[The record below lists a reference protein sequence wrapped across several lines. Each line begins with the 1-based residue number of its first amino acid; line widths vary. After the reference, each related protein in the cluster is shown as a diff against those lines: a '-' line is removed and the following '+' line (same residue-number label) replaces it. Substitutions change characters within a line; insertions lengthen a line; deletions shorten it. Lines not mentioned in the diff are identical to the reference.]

1 MDAGG
6 WKSDKPVE
14 LLQGGEGKTVSRSG
28 DRWSRAF
35 SRLRP
40 GAAGLLPGLILAL
53 LLSASPTRAA
63 DGDPKP
69 AAEVAEPRRELAGHN
84 FIPSRFADDPFV
96 STYVA
101 SETGVGHGSAP
112 GRTYDLNGKP
122 LGMSTYE
129 VTAFAQYLDYQH
141 GFLDCWAMRL
151 SLRAIADTGT
161 NATGF
166 AGVGATLTV
175 NPTLGTTVSFKVGD
189 RLRLGGMLKLGFG
202 PAVFLNLVESV
213 VDSIENGE
221 ITAPVNSF
229 SQFTVNPT
237 FVGAWAIHQSLGMT
251 FSLGYQ
257 HTHASNDN
265 YSTGKDLA
273 QANVT
278 LDFDMKELKWAP
290 IGLVAGVGTQFS
302 LAEPKFLSFR
312 YNFGIFYTAVRPLNV
327 GLEVL
332 FNRAPVIGNTQI
344 FLSSL
349 IGLLEIQYNFN

>member
-1 MDAGG
+1 M
-6 WKSDKPVE
+6 
-14 LLQGGEGKTVSRSG
+14 SRSG
-28 DRWSRAF
+28 VRWSCAF

-40 GAAGLLPGLILAL
+40 GAAGLLPGLIPAL
-53 LLSASPTRAA
+53 LLFASPTRAA
-63 DGDPKP
+63 DGDSKP

-96 STYVA
+96 STFIA
-101 SETGVGHGSAP
+101 SETGAGSGSAP

-129 VTAFAQYLDYQH
+129 VSAFAQYLDYQY
-141 GFLDCWAMRL
+141 GFLDCFAMRL
-151 SLRAIADTGT
+151 SLRAVAYSGT

-166 AGVGATLTV
+166 AGVGATLAV
-175 NPTLGTTVSFKVGD
+175 SPTLGTTVSFKVGD
-189 RLRLGGMLKLGFG
+189 RLRLGGRLELGFG

-213 VDSIENGE
+213 VDSIENGQ

-229 SQFTVNPT
+229 SQFTVNPI
-237 FVGAWAIHQSLGMT
+237 FVGAWGIHRSLGMT
-251 FSLGYQ
+251 FSAGYR

-265 YSTGKDLA
+265 YSTGKDLV
-273 QANVT
+273 QGNVT
-278 LDFDMKELKWAP
+278 LDFDMKELNWAP
-290 IGLVAGVGTQFS
+290 IGLLAGFGTQFS

-312 YNFGIFYTAVRPLNV
+312 YNFGIFYTAMRPLNV

-332 FNRAPVIGNTQI
+332 FNRAPVIANTQI
-344 FLSSL
+344 FLSSV

>member
-1 MDAGG
+1 
-6 WKSDKPVE
+6 
-14 LLQGGEGKTVSRSG
+14 VSRSG
-28 DRWSRAF
+28 DRRSCAF
-35 SRLRP
+35 SPLRP
-40 GAAGLLPGLILAL
+40 GAASLLPGLILAL
-53 LLSASPTRAA
+53 VLSPSPTRAS
-63 DGDPKP
+63 DPEP
-69 AAEVAEPRRELAGHN
+69 AALIAEPRRELAGHN

-96 STYVA
+96 STFIA
-101 SETGVGHGSAP
+101 SETGAGHGSAP
-112 GRTYDLNGKP
+112 GRTFDLNGKP

-129 VTAFAQYLDYQH
+129 VTAFAQYLDFQY

-189 RLRLGGMLKLGFG
+189 RLRLGGRLELGFG

-213 VDSIENGE
+213 VNSVENGQ

-229 SQFTVNPT
+229 SQFTVNPI
-237 FVGAWAIHQSLGMT
+237 FVGAWAIHRSLGMT
-251 FSLGYQ
+251 FSVGYQ
-257 HTHASNDN
+257 HTYASNEN

-273 QANVT
+273 QGKAT
-278 LDFDMKELKWAP
+278 FDFDMKELNWAP
-290 IGLVAGVGTQFS
+290 IGLVAGFGTQFS
-302 LAEPKFLSFR
+302 LADPRFLSFR

-344 FLSSL
+344 FLSSV

>member
-1 MDAGG
+1 
-6 WKSDKPVE
+6 
-14 LLQGGEGKTVSRSG
+14 VSRSG
-28 DRWSRAF
+28 DRWNCAF

-40 GAAGLLPGLILAL
+40 GAAGLVPGLTLTL
-53 LLSASPTRAA
+53 LLSASPTRAS
-63 DGDPKP
+63 DGEAKP
-69 AAEVAEPRRELAGHN
+69 ADEVAEPRRELAGHN

-96 STYVA
+96 STFVA
-101 SETGVGHGSAP
+101 SETGAGHGSAP
-112 GRTYDLNGKP
+112 GREYDLNGKP

-129 VTAFAQYLDYQH
+129 VSAFAQYLDYQY

-151 SLRAIADTGT
+151 SLRAVAYSGT

-166 AGVGATLTV
+166 AGVGATLAV
-175 NPTLGTTVSFKVGD
+175 SPTLGTTVSFKVGD
-189 RLRLGGMLKLGFG
+189 RLRLGGRLELGFG

-213 VDSIENGE
+213 VDSIGAGH

-229 SQFTVNPT
+229 SQFTVNPL
-237 FVGAWAIHQSLGMT
+237 FVGAWAIHRSLGMT

-265 YSTGKDLA
+265 YSTGRDLV
-273 QANVT
+273 QGHVL

-290 IGLVAGVGTQFS
+290 IGLVAGFGTQFS
-302 LAEPKFLSFR
+302 LAEPKFLAFR
-312 YNFGIFYTAVRPLNV
+312 YNFGIFYTAIRPFNV

-344 FLSSL
+344 FLSSV
-349 IGLLEIQYNFN
+349 IGLLELQYNFN